1 MMLLQKFKA
10 TKKLKGKV
18 AARKEIEKL
27 FIFLQRTNLY
37 ISRHVAE
44 SVLSFCGK
52 ENAKFSFI
60 YSTNNDFAG
69 KCKNCGGQLPKYNLS
84 DKDRLQLV
92 EILTK
97 FGLTET
103 DIHQNTNPEEF
114 KRFLKF
120 LDKNSDFD
128 LVVDGPNVSYKPVPA
143 HMKTNTFIQGRNLYQ
158 TVQHFSDLNWKIL
171 VIHKG
176 ELKRNPFYSDLCD
189 LE

>member
-27 FIFLQRTNLY
+27 FTFLQRTNLY

-69 KCKNCGGQLPKYNLS
+69 KCKNCGGQLPKYNPS

-120 LDKNSDFD
+120 LDNNNDFD
-128 LVVDGPNVSYKPVPA
+128 LGKTSKKKTADLVKTALLGGRGSEKLLNFHHLQMMKNKEGGVS
-143 HMKTNTFIQGRNLYQ
+143 
-158 TVQHFSDLNWKIL
+158 
-171 VIHKG
+171 
-176 ELKRNPFYSDLCD
+176 E
-189 LE
+189 